1 MNYNKEQIKEI
12 ILTDYL
18 DGRLDETAKKEIDTV
33 ISQDV
38 ELTEFLNAV
47 MKSAQE
53 PFNNIQDAQPPE
65 HVWQNIKEQIEGSQT
80 PSILEDFLDRIKILW
95 ARPRLSFAL
104 GSVATVLIV
113 FLWVGT
119 SQFRNTPVPYNS
131 EHVENLIFLAGGDI
145 VDPEDISNGFGTSIE
160 EYFL

>member
-1 MNYNKEQIKEI
+1 MKYSKEQIKEL
-12 ILTDYL
+12 ILTDYI
-18 DGRLDETAKKEIDTV
+18 DGRLDDATKKEIDAL
-33 ISQDV
+33 IDQDP

-47 MKSAQE
+47 MKNAQE
-53 PFNNIQDAQPPE
+53 PFSDVQDVQPPE
-65 HVWQNIKEQIEGSQT
+65 RVWQNIREQIEVSQT
-80 PSILEDFLDRIKILW
+80 PSILEDFLDRIKLLW

-104 GSVATVLIV
+104 GSVATVLIA

-119 SQFRNTPVPYNS
+119 SQFRNTPAPYNS
-131 EHVENLIFLAGGDI
+131 EHVENLMYLAGGEM